1 MHSHVERKGM
11 SFPVIW
17 CLPACTFCAHVRR
30 LTAAEVPRRER
41 RGGASYLVT
50 FSAPHA
56 FGATYQ
62 WDYSNSERILPS
74 YLHAEQRSG
83 CSPLA
88 QRAPVYH
95 AAVALGTALN
105 MMSMWGRISVN
116 VTPSLTPPSLAFTK
130 KKNSS
135 SQPSRDRGL
144 LTTRLTNGATFI
156 SLSLLSISIVVPLT
170 VKIKFARKW
179 SVNRFCR
186 LVLQHRLSF
195 SDSFVIRSPP
205 RYSSTTVHTEFE
217 TPNDL
222 FGVNGDC
229 RAASRASTFVMYR
242 EYDDGNCPNTHGE
255 MWT

>member
-50 FSAPHA
+50 FSAPQA

-95 AAVALGTALN
+95 SAVALGTALN

-130 KKNSS
+130 QKNSS

-144 LTTRLTNGATFI
+144 STTRLTNGATFI

-179 SVNRFCR
+179 PVNRFFR

-205 RYSSTTVHTEFE
+205 RYSSTTVHTEIE